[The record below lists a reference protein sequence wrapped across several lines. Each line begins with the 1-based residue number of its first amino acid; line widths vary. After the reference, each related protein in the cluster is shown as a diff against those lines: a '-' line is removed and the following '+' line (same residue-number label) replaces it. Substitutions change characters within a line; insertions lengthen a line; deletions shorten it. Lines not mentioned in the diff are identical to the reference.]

1 MIEFFFVAFASL
13 FTVVNPLGVLPVFIS
28 LTNDLKDKAKQR
40 TAFRAVLTAIL
51 VMLFFTFSGSYL
63 FTFFGI
69 SIHGLRVVGGII
81 FLILGFDM
89 LNARFLR
96 IKEED
101 ETEAEYSNDI
111 SITPLGVPMICGPGA
126 ITASIVMMSDTK
138 SLWDVSG
145 LVIAIVAVMFI
156 TYLTLLSSH
165 RIIAFMG
172 TNGTKVLTRIM
183 GLIVMVIAIEYLKN
197 GLTPIVREMLQ
208 LH

>member
-13 FTVVNPLGVLPVFIS
+13 FTVVNPLGVLPVFLS
-28 LTNDLKDKAKQR
+28 LTHDLKDKAKQR
-40 TAFRAVLTAIL
+40 TAFRAVLTAML

-96 IKEED
+96 IKVDD